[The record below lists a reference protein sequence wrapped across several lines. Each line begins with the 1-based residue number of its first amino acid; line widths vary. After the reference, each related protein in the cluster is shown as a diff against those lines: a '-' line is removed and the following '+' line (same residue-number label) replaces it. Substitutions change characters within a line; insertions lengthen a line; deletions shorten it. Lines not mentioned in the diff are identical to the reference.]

1 MKWVSGL
8 PDAESQE
15 VSTAEPMA
23 QTVAP
28 TAPTML
34 KAAHRPVPTALG
46 RLETAGEP
54 TAQGRLETAGE
65 RKAGSEAN

>member
-1 MKWVSGL
+1 MRWVSGL
-8 PDAESQE
+8 ADAEWQE
-15 VSTAEPMA
+15 VWTAEPMG

-28 TAPTML
+28 TAPTIL
-34 KAAHRPVPTALG
+34 KAAHRPVPALG

-54 TAQGRLETAGE
+54 TSQGRQETGGE

>member
-1 MKWVSGL
+1 LGL
-8 PDAESQE
+8 TDAEWQE

-28 TAPTML
+28 MAPTML
-34 KAAHRPVPTALG
+34 KVAHRAVPTAQG
-46 RLETAGEP
+46 RPETAAEP

-65 RKAGSEAN
+65 RKAASAAN